1 MNLERMITGIS
12 PISTK
17 LQDEAIRKINN
28 KTKPIGSL
36 GRLEEIAIK
45 LSLIQNNLNPKIGK
59 KIIFVYAAD
68 HGITEETVSAFP
80 KEVTAQMVLNFIN
93 KGAAINVLS
102 EHNQI
107 DLKVIDIGVDYD
119 FNDIKGL
126 ITRKV
131 AKGTKN
137 FLKQQAMTE
146 EEALK
151 ALKIGIDIFEETY
164 KENKIDIIGVGD
176 MGIGNT
182 TSSSAIISAV
192 TGLPAEETTGRGT
205 GIDEKSL
212 KRKIEVIDEA
222 IKFHNLN
229 PNSSG
234 IEILQKIG
242 GFEIGGIAGTILA
255 SAYHKVPV
263 VIDGII
269 ATAAALIAYKINSN
283 VKDYMFAS
291 HKSVEKGHIKALNL
305 LGLEPIL
312 DLHMRLGEGTGSA
325 LAINI
330 IEASAKIMTQMA
342 SFEEA
347 GVTNIE

>member
-1 MNLERMITGIS
+1 MKLETVINGIT
-12 PISTK
+12 PLEKK
-17 LQDEAIRKINN
+17 LQDDAVRKINY
-28 KTKPIGSL
+28 KTKPVGSL
-36 GRLEEIAIK
+36 GRLEEIAVR
-45 LSLIQNNLNPKIGK
+45 LSLIQNNLNPKIDK

-68 HGITEETVSAFP
+68 HGITEESVSAFP

-93 KGAAINVLS
+93 RGAAINVLS
-102 EHNQI
+102 EHNGI

-119 FNDIKGL
+119 FNDVKGL
-126 ITRKV
+126 ISKKV

-137 FLKQQAMTE
+137 FAKQQAMTE
-146 EEALK
+146 DEAIK
-151 ALKIGIDIFEETY
+151 ALQTGIDIFEESY
-164 KENKIDIIGVGD
+164 KENKFDIIGVGD

-205 GIDEKSL
+205 GIDDKSL
-212 KRKIEVIDEA
+212 KRKIEIIDNS
-222 IKFHNLN
+222 IKFHNLSTK
-229 PNSSG
+229 SSG
-234 IEILQKIG
+234 IEILQKVG
-242 GFEIGGIAGTILA
+242 GLEIGGIAGTILA
-255 SAYHKVPV
+255 SAYHKIPI

-269 ATAAALIAYKINSN
+269 STAAALIAYKLNGN

-312 DLHMRLGEGTGSA
+312 DLQMRLGEGTGSA

-330 IEASAKIMTQMA
+330 IEASAKIMTKMA

-347 GVTNIE
+347 NVTNIE